1 MFASQLILVPTDFS
15 DFSDKAVSMATESAE
30 RTNAK
35 IHLLHVV
42 DKLQQCA
49 MDYCFPAEEMQRI
62 ESGSMKEAAG
72 KMKEEVKKI
81 VQSRKIDVTCDV
93 KAGVPYEEI
102 LNEQREKKAD
112 LIVIASHGRTGIL
125 KNLIGSVAERVVRG
139 AACPVLIAR

>member
-1 MFASQLILVPTDFS
+1 
-15 DFSDKAVSMATESAE
+15 
-30 RTNAK
+30 
-35 IHLLHVV
+35 
-42 DKLQQCA
+42 
-49 MDYCFPAEEMQRI
+49 MQRI

-102 LNEQREKKAD
+102 LNEQRRKKAD

>member
-1 MFASQLILVPTDFS
+1 
-15 DFSDKAVSMATESAE
+15 MAAEIAE

-49 MDYCFPAEEMQRI
+49 MDYCFPAKEMQKL
-62 ESGSMKEAAG
+62 ESGSMKEAAK
-72 KMKEEVKKI
+72 KMKEEVQKI

-93 KAGVPYEEI
+93 RAGVPYEEI
-102 LNEQREKKAD
+102 LSEQKGKKAD
-112 LIVIASHGRTGIL
+112 LVVIASHGRTGLL

-139 AACPVLIAR
+139 ATCPVLIAR